1 MKANSAHV
9 SYLLDRSGSMRKILS
24 DTIGGFNTF
33 VDGQR
38 EEPGELTVTL
48 AQFDDIYEVLYQTVP
63 IAEVKNLTEKTFVP
77 RGRTALLDSLARL
90 IIDTGRT
97 LAALAEDQRPEKVLF
112 IIQTDGEENASREF
126 SNAKIKE
133 MIDHQKDIYKWE
145 FIYLGANQDA
155 FSVGGAMGMAGV
167 KYEATSMGT
176 RGAYTATTDSLKKFR
191 RDPVGSSFS
200 LRQEDVDNLSK

>member
-1 MKANSAHV
+1 MKANSTHV
-9 SYLLDRSGSMRKILS
+9 SYLIDRSGSMRQILK

-33 VDGQR
+33 IDGQR
-38 EEPGELTVTL
+38 GEPGELTVTL
-48 AQFDDIYEVLYQTVP
+48 AQFDDIYDVLYQMVP
-63 IAEVKNLTEKTFVP
+63 ITEVKNLTEKTFVP

-90 IIDTGRT
+90 ITDTGRT

-112 IIQTDGEENASREF
+112 IIQTDGEENASREYD
-126 SNAKIKE
+126 NAKIKE

-155 FSVGGAMGMAGV
+155 FSVGGQMGMAGV
-167 KYEATSMGT
+167 KYEANTMGT
-176 RGAYTATTDSLKKFR
+176 RAAYTATTDSLKKFR

-200 LRQEDVDNLSK
+200 LKQEDVDNLSK